1 MGWDVVFFSVLGIV
15 ALSGVVVNASLV
27 LVHYINGQREKGRPL
42 LDCVRAAGVV
52 RFRPIVLTSMTT
64 YIGLVPLMFEG
75 AVAARPLVPMAIAL
89 GYGVLCAAV
98 VTLFLVP
105 AGYLILADFSP
116 AMRAERRR
124 DRERQEHA
132 ASGGSGSGASPEGLL
147 PR

>member
-1 MGWDVVFFSVLGIV
+1 
-15 ALSGVVVNASLV
+15 
-27 LVHYINGQREKGRPL
+27 VHYINGQREKGRPL